1 MQPITSNRTSVAVV
15 SRRWVAWAASACVGL
30 MMVGAVAVAVA
41 DAQRRGTGR
50 SKTKGAG
57 RDDLPNPSTCVSSRG
72 EARNWGLGYKHV
84 VVIRNGCEYAVVC
97 SVGTDVQPER
107 YTVRVEKGATEEVV
121 TLLNSPALTF
131 RPAVECT
138 AAL

>member
-1 MQPITSNRTSVAVV
+1 MACVAYVACAGMWVVLVVVAV
-15 SRRWVAWAASACVGL
+15 SLVAS
-30 MMVGAVAVAVA
+30 A
-41 DAQRRGTGR
+41 DAQRQSASR
-50 SKTKGAG
+50 SKKKGAG
-57 RDDLPNPSTCVSSRG
+57 RDDLPNPSTCVASRG

-131 RPAVECT
+131 RPSVDCT
-138 AAL
+138 MVP